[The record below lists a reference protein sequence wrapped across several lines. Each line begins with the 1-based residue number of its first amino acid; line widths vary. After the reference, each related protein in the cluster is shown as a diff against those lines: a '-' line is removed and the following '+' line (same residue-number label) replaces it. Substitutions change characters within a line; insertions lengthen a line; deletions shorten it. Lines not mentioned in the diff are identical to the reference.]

1 MWADVVFGDWDVC
14 FVDGGDCA
22 LGWGKGVDGGG
33 AGWGAAGGLAG
44 EWGAD
49 DVDWTG
55 GDCLHGRGVSVSLM
69 KPKAVKAGA
78 TFGIV
83 SPASAAREEL
93 VAAGVEALEAL
104 GYKTKMFPH
113 ALDRGP
119 LNYAGTTDE
128 RVADLHAAFADDEVD
143 AVLCTRGGWGSAE
156 LLPLLDKELIR
167 AHPKAFLGY
176 SDQTS
181 LHVWLRNEVEMVS
194 FQAPM
199 VASDFGKG
207 EGRGKREEGRADQGE
222 AMDLESWRSALEGAS
237 EWELGGDAGLRVLRA
252 GVAEGELSGGCVS
265 IYVESLGTP
274 YAARARGGVLFLE
287 DVGVKP
293 YQWDR
298 MLVHLRLA
306 GMLENVTGVVFGDM
320 TQCCEADELPALEAS
335 LLHALRD
342 FKGPIGIGLRSGH
355 VERGNITLPFGVKVW
370 LEFEDAD
377 GPRMRFLEA
386 AVRA

>member
-1 MWADVVFGDWDVC
+1 
-14 FVDGGDCA
+14 
-22 LGWGKGVDGGG
+22 
-33 AGWGAAGGLAG
+33 
-44 EWGAD
+44 
-49 DVDWTG
+49 
-55 GDCLHGRGVSVSLM
+55 M

-93 VAAGVEALEAL
+93 VVAGIEALEAL

-119 LNYAGTTDE
+119 LNYAGTAEE

-143 AVLCTRGGWGSAE
+143 AVLCTRGGWGAAE

-181 LHVWLRNEVEMVS
+181 LHVWLRNEVDMVS

-199 VASDFGKG
+199 VASDFAKG
-207 EGRGKREEGRADQGE
+207 EGV
-222 AMDLESWRSALEGAS
+222 DLTCWRSAVEGAS
-237 EWELGGDAGLRVLRA
+237 EWELGADAGLRVLRA
-252 GVAEGELSGGCVS
+252 GVAEGELSGGCLS

-287 DVGVKP
+287 DIGVKP

-320 TQCCEADELPALEAS
+320 TQCCDADELPALEAS

-355 VERGNITLPFGVKVW
+355 VERGNITLPFGVKVR